1 MYDKCSLSNI
11 LQLGLMKEGQLAYA
25 SVSSLAAASLA
36 RARHHLQSNSD
47 CPSAPSKS
55 CTTSQSKVHVPH
67 PKVSSLYAGWSCG
80 HECSFVSSDCCR
92 ATAWPFGS

>member
-25 SVSSLAAASLA
+25 SVSSLVAALLA
-36 RARHHLQSNSD
+36 RARHHLQNNSD

-55 CTTSQSKVHVPH
+55 CITSQRTHLKPDDLD
-67 PKVSSLYAGWSCG
+67 SSLATKRPG
-80 HECSFVSSDCCR
+80 SSPAAIRTDK
-92 ATAWPFGS
+92 